1 MPASPSSADTTGL
14 SDTEPYASL
23 RAEIGRIPCINSH
36 SHLMPEA
43 QRLATPVDALSL
55 FGHAYPAADLRSA
68 GMTQETLDEICDL
81 SRPLALR
88 WERFAPYWQR
98 VRLTGYSRCLRIGFE
113 DLLGFADLTAD
124 TVGPLSAALA
134 AHAKPGFYGEILR
147 KRANIRCSVVN
158 MEDLVDVDRELF
170 LPLPRLNRFS
180 MLRSADQLQAI
191 EADYAASITSLAD
204 HVALIDRVCQDWKRA
219 GVAGIKLSQS
229 YHRRMD
235 FEGREPGAAVTVFAG
250 LLRGDYDGL
259 ESPAGR
265 LLEDYL
271 VFECC
276 RAASE
281 ADLTIQFHQGMRA
294 GNYGGMEG
302 ASPAPLAPLMQNFRN
317 ARFDLSHAG
326 FPYLREGA
334 VLGKTFPNVY
344 LNMSWI
350 HIISPFGARLDL
362 REWLEMVPTNKI
374 IAFGDDLAHAEAVY
388 GHAQMARDNFAYVL
402 TQMIQERRLSE
413 SEAVDVARA
422 AFHDNPAHIYNL
434 DGG

>member
-1 MPASPSSADTTGL
+1 MPVSPISPDATAL
-14 SDTEPYASL
+14 YASL
-23 RAEIGRIPCINSH
+23 RAEIGSIPCINSH
-36 SHLMPEA
+36 SHLLPEA
-43 QRLATPVDALSL
+43 ERLATVVDALSL
-55 FGHAYPAADLRSA
+55 FGHAYPAADLRAA
-68 GMTQETLDEICDL
+68 GMTQQLLDEICDVDQ
-81 SRPLALR
+81 PLEAR
-88 WERFAPYWQR
+88 WQRFAPYWSR
-98 VRLTGYSRCLRIGFE
+98 IRLTGYSRCLRIGFA
-113 DLLGFADLTAD
+113 DLLGFDDLRAD

-134 AHAKPGFYGEILR
+134 AHAQPGFYARVLR
-147 KRANIRCSVVN
+147 ERANIRCSVVN
-158 MEDLVDVDRELF
+158 MEDLVDVDRALF

-180 MLRSADQLQAI
+180 MLRTAAQVQAI
-191 EADYAASITSLAD
+191 EADYAASITCLAD
-204 HVALIDRVCQDWKRA
+204 HVALIDRVCQDWRQA

-235 FEGREPGAAVTVFAG
+235 FSARDAVAAAAVFAD
-250 LLRGDYDGL
+250 LLRGDYGGL
-259 ESPAGR
+259 ESPAGC

-276 RAASE
+276 RAASD

-294 GNYGGMEG
+294 GNYGGLEG
-302 ASPAPLAPLMQNFRN
+302 ASPAPLTPLLQNFRQ

-374 IAFGDDLAHAEAVY
+374 IAFGDDLAHVEAVY
-388 GHAQMARDNFAYVL
+388 GHAQMARDNFAHVL
-402 TQMIQERRLSE
+402 AQMIQERRLSE

-434 DGG
+434 DRG

>member
-1 MPASPSSADTTGL
+1 
-14 SDTEPYASL
+14 
-23 RAEIGRIPCINSH
+23 
-36 SHLMPEA
+36 MPEA
-43 QRLATPVDALSL
+43 ERLATPVDALSL
-55 FGHAYPAADLRSA
+55 FSHAYPAADLRAA
-68 GMTQETLDEICDL
+68 GLAQNELDDICDPSGPLDE
-81 SRPLALR
+81 R
-88 WERFAPYWQR
+88 WQRFAPFWSR
-98 VRLTGYSRCLRIGFE
+98 VRLTGYSRCLRIGFAE
-113 DLLGFADLTAD
+113 ILGFDDLNAD
-124 TVGPLSAALA
+124 TVGPLSAALK
-134 AHAKPGFYGEILR
+134 AHAQPGFYRDILLR
-147 KRANIRCSVVN
+147 RANITRSVVN

-180 MLRSADQLQAI
+180 MLRSAEQVRAI
-191 EADYAASITSLAD
+191 EADYDASISSLSGY
-204 HVALIDRVCQDWKRA
+204 VALIERVCHDWQQA

-235 FEGREPGAAVTVFAG
+235 FAARDETAAAAVFDD

-259 ESPAGR
+259 ETPAGR

-276 RAASE
+276 RAA
-281 ADLTIQFHQGMRA
+281 AKVDLAIQFHQGMRA
-294 GNYGGMEG
+294 GSYGGMEG
-302 ASPAPLAPLMQNFRN
+302 ASPAPLAPLMKAFPQT
-317 ARFDLSHAG
+317 RFDLSHAG

-374 IAFGDDLAHAEAVY
+374 IAFGDDLAHVEAVY

-402 TQMIQERRLSE
+402 AQMLEEHRLTE
-413 SEAVDVARA
+413 SEAIDVARA
-422 AFHDNPAHIYNL
+422 AFHDNPARIYGL
-434 DGG
+434 DRD

>member
-1 MPASPSSADTTGL
+1 
-14 SDTEPYASL
+14 
-23 RAEIGRIPCINSH
+23 
-36 SHLMPEA
+36 MPEA
-43 QRLATPVDALSL
+43 ERLEKPVDALSL

-68 GMTQETLDEICDL
+68 GMSQETLDDICDV
-81 SRPLALR
+81 SQPLAAR
-88 WERFAPYWQR
+88 WERFAPFWAP
-98 VRLTGYSRCLRIGFE
+98 VRLTGYSRCLRIGFA
-113 DLLGFADLTAD
+113 DLLGFEDLNAD
-124 TVGPLSAALA
+124 TVEPLSAALA
-134 AHAKPGFYGEILR
+134 AHAQPGFYREVLR
-147 KRANIRCSVVN
+147 ERANIECSVVN

-180 MLRSADQLQAI
+180 MLRAAAQVQAI
-191 EADYAASITSLAD
+191 ETDYAATITCLAD
-204 HVALIDRVCQDWKRA
+204 HVALIDRVCQDWHKA

-235 FEGREPGAAVTVFAG
+235 FSARDAGAAATVFNG

-259 ESPAGR
+259 ESAAGR

-294 GNYGGMEG
+294 GSYGGMEG
-302 ASPAPLAPLMQNFRN
+302 ASPAPLAPLLQAFRD

-350 HIISPFGARLDL
+350 HIISPYGARLDL

-374 IAFGDDLAHAEAVY
+374 IAFGDDLAHVEAVY
-388 GHAQMARDNFAYVL
+388 GHAEMARDSFAHVL
-402 TQMIQERRLSE
+402 AQMIVERRLSE

-422 AFHDNPAHIYNL
+422 AFHDNPAHIYNP
-434 DGG
+434 DRG